1 MLIHVSSWCAAR
13 LAVLGRPAL
22 NGVVFA
28 GVGAGI
34 VFAGALCIA
43 LMTLGAGSH
52 GVAAPGR
59 RRFPRHRYR
68 YGQWSEV
75 GSATKVPFTRYRWT
89 PDALRLVACYAA
101 FGIGYIIPA
110 TFVPV
115 MAKAVIQNPA
125 IFGWAWPVFGAAAV
139 ASTLMAG
146 AFARRL
152 NGRRLWMASTCVMAL
167 GVASALFVQGL
178 TGIIGCALLVGG
190 TFVVATLAGV
200 QVAREV
206 AGGGAYVLVAAMT
219 ASFAASQV
227 AGPLIVSYLAERSL
241 GFDAALWSALIALL
255 ASAGALMLPLRQTTA
270 ERPVTTSYPLA
281 RRRV

>member
-43 LMTLGAGSH
+43 LMTLGAGSRMAWLLR
-52 GVAAPGR
+52 VAGFLVTATVWPVVK
-59 RRFPRHRYR
+59 
-68 YGQWSEV
+68 EV

-146 AFARRL
+146 AC
-152 NGRRLWMASTCVMAL
+152 T
-167 GVASALFVQGL
+167 
-178 TGIIGCALLVGG
+178 
-190 TFVVATLAGV
+190 
-200 QVAREV
+200 
-206 AGGGAYVLVAAMT
+206 
-219 ASFAASQV
+219 
-227 AGPLIVSYLAERSL
+227 PPERS
-241 GFDAALWSALIALL
+241 SAVDGEHVRHG
-255 ASAGALMLPLRQTTA
+255 SWRRQRFSSKA
-270 ERPVTTSYPLA
+270 
-281 RRRV
+281 